1 MDTSHSEDQSS
12 RNALGIA
19 ILIVAAL
26 VCLIWLIPGVIAFIA
41 SVFGLIVGLIAGVFS
56 LIALFFAGIF
66 WLIFGLMATLLFFVP
81 FILAGGLAIIIAV
94 ALAKM
99 LRGASD

>member
-1 MDTSHSEDQSS
+1 MDTSDSEDQSS

-41 SVFGLIVGLIAGVFS
+41 GVFGLVVGLIAGVFG
-56 LIALFFAGIF
+56 LIALVFAGVF
-66 WLIFGLMATLLFFVP
+66 WLIFGLMAVLLFFVP
-81 FILAGGLAIIIAV
+81 FILAGALALIIAV
-94 ALAKM
+94 ALTKM
-99 LRGASD
+99 LRGAND